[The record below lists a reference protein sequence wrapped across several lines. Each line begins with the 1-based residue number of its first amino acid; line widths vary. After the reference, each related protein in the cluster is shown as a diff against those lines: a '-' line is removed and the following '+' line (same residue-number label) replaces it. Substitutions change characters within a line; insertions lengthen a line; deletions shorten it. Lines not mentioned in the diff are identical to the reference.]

1 MRKPLVI
8 AFCFTALGAG
18 ALVVRSQTSPPAVAS
33 ANDYYDIGGFHY
45 AVTTDSDAAQTW
57 FDRGLAMSFGF
68 NHEEAVRCFERALAE
83 DPSMAM
89 ALWGIAYALGPNMNN
104 METAPEQIAQAA
116 LAARLAG
123 VLAAK
128 NATELERGLIAA
140 VATRYAAPV
149 PEDRTPLNQAYAD
162 AMRKLY
168 QARPEDP
175 VVTAL
180 AAESLINLAP
190 WNQWSPDG
198 TPEAHTPEII
208 AILEGGLAKW
218 PDDAML
224 CHLYIHAMEASPTPE
239 KALPAAN
246 RLRTAMPGV
255 GHLVHMPSHIDVL
268 TGDYRRTIEANQRGI
283 EADKAF
289 LEREGP
295 FNFYTL
301 YRVHNYHFL
310 TYGAMFDGQS
320 ELALRAARDIVGQVP
335 EELLRQQ
342 VDFLDGFMPTA
353 LHVLVRFGRWDD
365 LLAEPEPADYLP
377 VSRSVWHYARGIAY
391 AATGRVAEAEAE
403 QAKFAAVQAT
413 VPDTSFVFQ
422 NPSADILKVA
432 EAMLAGEIAYRKGE
446 FDAAFAHLR
455 EAVRRDDAL
464 HYDEPWGWMQPTRH
478 ALGALLAEQG
488 QFAEA
493 EAVYRA
499 DLGRHPNNPWALNGL
514 AECLTKLGK
523 ADEAIQCREQFDAAA
538 SRSDVKID
546 RACFCRLNAD
556 E

>member
-1 MRKPLVI
+1 MRKPLAV
-8 AFCFTALGAG
+8 AFCLAALGAG
-18 ALVVRSQTSPPAVAS
+18 ALAVRSQS
-33 ANDYYDIGGFHY
+33 APSAAADDYYDIGGFHY
-45 AVTTDSDAAQTW
+45 AVTTNSDAAQTW
-57 FDRGLAMSFGF
+57 FNRGLAMSFGF

-104 METAPEQIAQAA
+104 METPPEQIAQAE

-123 VLAAK
+123 LLAEK
-128 NATELERGLIAA
+128 NGTDLERGLIAA
-140 VATRYAAPV
+140 VATRYATPA
-149 PEDRTPLNQAYAD
+149 PEDRVPLNTAYAD
-162 AMRKLY
+162 AMRALHKSHPDDSL
-168 QARPEDP
+168 
-175 VVTAL
+175 VTAL

-198 TPEAHTPEII
+198 TPESHTPEIV

-218 PDDAML
+218 PDHAML

-268 TGDYRRTIEANQRGI
+268 VGDYRRTIAANELGI
-283 EADKAF
+283 AADKEF

-295 FNFYTL
+295 FNFYTM

-320 ELALRAARDIVGQVP
+320 ELALRAARDIVKQVP

-365 LLAEPEPADYLP
+365 ILAEPEPADYLP

-403 QAKFAAVQAT
+403 QTRFAAVQAT

-422 NPSADILKVA
+422 NASIDILKVA

-446 FDAAFAHLR
+446 FDAAFTHLR
-455 EAVRRDDAL
+455 EAVRRDDSL

-488 QFAEA
+488 QYAEA

-499 DLGRHPNNPWALNGL
+499 DLERHPNNPWALGGL
-514 AECLTKLGK
+514 AECLAKLGK
-523 ADEAIQCREQFDAAA
+523 TDEAAACRKQFTAAA
-538 SRSDVKID
+538 SRTDVKID
-546 RACFCRLNAD
+546 RACFCRLNA